1 MDFAKILRGYFSL
14 FCLGCSFFI
23 FSCSDTLEREELVYF
38 NDFSK
43 PDLSGFESG
52 RLYIFNRD
60 TVLGFYHNE
69 EVALNLEN
77 LPSHNLVRVTIDIL
91 IHDTWDGNQFNG
103 ISGPDFWFFGIDNQE
118 IFRTTFSN
126 SACVSTYCLYQSYPD
141 VFPRQ
146 FEPKTGALSTAL
158 PGLCLLASVDN
169 NTTRYSI
176 SKLVEHSNSKLRI
189 YMNSD
194 LISTNA
200 LDPICDE
207 SWSLAAIKI
216 ETLVSK

>member
-1 MDFAKILRGYFSL
+1 MNFAKILRGYFSL

-23 FSCSDTLEREELVYF
+23 FSCAETLETEQMVYF

-43 PDLSGFESG
+43 LDLSGFESG
-52 RLYIFNRD
+52 RLYIFNGD
-60 TVLGFYHNE
+60 TVSGYYHNE
-69 EVALNLEN
+69 EIALNLEN

-126 SACVSTYCLYQSYPD
+126 SPCVSTYCLYQSYPD

-146 FEPKTGALSTAL
+146 FVPKTGALSTAL
-158 PGLCLLASVDN
+158 PGLCFLASIDN

-194 LISTNA
+194 LASTNA
-200 LDPICDE
+200 PDPICDE
-207 SWSLAAIKI
+207 SWSLAALKI